1 MEWPKDSK
9 GVMRRRKSKKERQ
22 WNSQKIPKG

>member
-9 GVMRRRKSKKERQ
+9 GVMRSRKSKKERK
-22 WNSQKIPKG
+22 WNGQKIPKR

>member
-9 GVMRRRKSKKERQ
+9 GVMRSRKSKKERQ
-22 WNSQKIPKG
+22 WNGQKIPKG